1 MTLPSMRINVPAF
14 TGKGHGLK
22 PPNQRTAVA
31 NLWKNGSKQNP
42 AYPVFVRPTMWDQN
56 STQNMDISVK
66 GKNLDVGDAL
76 KGHVEEHLLRTVTKY
91 FGRALDAN
99 VMFTREGRLARA
111 DISVHPGPRGMV
123 VQGGSESDDPYAAFD
138 GALER
143 ISKQLRRYKRRLSN
157 HHKGHHPDVFPALQ
171 YVIQP
176 DHEDEEVAAEGQPA
190 IVAEMPTEIATL
202 SVSEAVMRMDLADLP
217 VNMFR
222 NSSSGRLNVVYHRA
236 DGNIGWIDPSDGI
249 EDENG
254 LNGSK

>member
-1 MTLPSMRINVPAF
+1 
-14 TGKGHGLK
+14 
-22 PPNQRTAVA
+22 
-31 NLWKNGSKQNP
+31 
-42 AYPVFVRPTMWDQN
+42 
-56 STQNMDISVK
+56 MDISVK

-76 KGHVEEHLLRTVTKY
+76 RGHVTDHLSSTVTKY
-91 FGRALDAN
+91 FMRALDAS
-99 VMFTREGRLARA
+99 VVFTREGRHLRA

-123 VQGGSESDDPYAAFD
+123 VQGGSESNDPYVAFD

-157 HHKGHHPDVFPALQ
+157 HHKGHHPDVLPALQ

-176 DHEDEEVAAEGQPA
+176 DHEDKEVDAEGQPA